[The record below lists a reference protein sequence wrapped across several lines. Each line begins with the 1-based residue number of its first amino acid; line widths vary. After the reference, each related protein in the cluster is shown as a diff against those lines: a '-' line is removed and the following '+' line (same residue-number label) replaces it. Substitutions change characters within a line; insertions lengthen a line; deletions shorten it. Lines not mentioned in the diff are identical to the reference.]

1 MQFKIIFSI
10 IISLIIIIILHNI
23 FIFFK
28 NNLTAPKIKDFI
40 EKPSKDYEDI
50 YKIINN
56 TDNSNNINNNTT
68 TNLENLPVKK
78 VHFRENNYNNDLN
91 IIENKNSTIDMKMEL
106 KNFLNSLDS

>member
-1 MQFKIIFSI
+1 MELKIIFSI
-10 IISLIIIIILHNI
+10 IISLIIIIILHNL

-28 NNLTAPKIKDFI
+28 NNLTAPKIKDFV

-56 TDNSNNINNNTT
+56 NENIDNNST
-68 TNLENLPVKK
+68 TNLENLPIKK
-78 VHFRENNYNNDLN
+78 VKFQESNYNNDLN
-91 IIENKNSTIDMKMEL
+91 LIKNKDSNIDMKLEL

>member
-1 MQFKIIFSI
+1 MELKIIFSI
-10 IISLIIIIILHNI
+10 IISLIIIIILHNL

-28 NNLTAPKIKDFI
+28 NNLTAPKIKDFV

-56 TDNSNNINNNTT
+56 ENIDNNST
-68 TNLENLPVKK
+68 TNLENLPIKK
-78 VHFRENNYNNDLN
+78 VKFQESNYNDDVNL
-91 IIENKNSTIDMKMEL
+91 IKNKDQNIDMKLEL

>member
-1 MQFKIIFSI
+1 MELKIIFSI
-10 IISLIIIIILHNI
+10 IIFLIIIIIFHNL

-28 NNLTAPKIKDFI
+28 NNLTAPKIKDFV

-56 TDNSNNINNNTT
+56 NENIDNNST
-68 TNLENLPVKK
+68 TNLENLPIKK
-78 VHFRENNYNNDLN
+78 VKFQESNYNDNVNL
-91 IIENKNSTIDMKMEL
+91 IKNKDVNIDMKMEL

>member
-1 MQFKIIFSI
+1 MELKIIFSI
-10 IISLIIIIILHNI
+10 IISLIIIIILHNL

-56 TDNSNNINNNTT
+56 NEIIDNNST
-68 TNLENLPVKK
+68 TNLENLPIKK
-78 VHFRENNYNNDLN
+78 VKFQESNYNDDLN
-91 IIENKNSTIDMKMEL
+91 LIKNKDSNIDMKLEL

>member
-1 MQFKIIFSI
+1 MELKIIFSI
-10 IISLIIIIILHNI
+10 IISLIIIIILHNL

-28 NNLTAPKIKDFI
+28 NNLTAPKIKDFV

-56 TDNSNNINNNTT
+56 ENIDNNST
-68 TNLENLPVKK
+68 TNLENLPIKK
-78 VHFRENNYNNDLN
+78 VKFQESNYNDDVNLIKNKDLN
-91 IIENKNSTIDMKMEL
+91 IDMKLEL